1 MNSLFY
7 EARYRCSD
15 CNKLTDIKRLS
26 NPPGPM
32 RHNCSHCS
40 SRKTTKVYEKF
51 FQDGRYGGNIFR
63 EPLTAVEKRYR
74 VYIRGAESRSLAFEL
89 SYDDFDGLVKKE
101 CHYCNVSPAKAEMG
115 VDRKDNKVGYLKSNC
130 LPACKWCNMAK
141 GKMSYVAF
149 LKQSNK
155 RNGV

>member
-7 EARYRCSD
+7 EASYRCSA
-15 CNKLTDIKRLS
+15 CNKITNIKSLS

-32 RHNCSHCS
+32 RHDCKHCS
-40 SRKTTKVYEKF
+40 SRTSKVYERF
-51 FQDGRYGGNIFR
+51 FEDGRYDVNIFR
-63 EPLTAVEKRYR
+63 EPLTHIEKRYR
-74 VYIRGAESRSLAFEL
+74 TYWRSAESRALPFEL
-89 SYDDFDGLVKKE
+89 SYDDFEGIVKE
-101 CHYCNVSPAKAEMG
+101 QCHYCLLPPTKVEMG
-115 VDRKDNKVGYLKSNC
+115 VDRKDNKLGYLKSNC

-141 GKMSYVAF
+141 GKMTYTAF